1 MRKNSDNIRILGHPG
16 QQVKAQIVAAGI
28 KLADLAAASG
38 MKPNTLSDYLA
49 GRLRNVDRQFSIYT
63 AFRRLS
69 GQEPSGE
76 GFESF
81 WGRLRGGRVA

>member
-1 MRKNSDNIRILGHPG
+1 MRKTSDNIRILGRPG

-28 KLADLAAASG
+28 KLADLAGASG
-38 MKPNTLSDYLA
+38 VKPNTLSDYLG
-49 GRLRNVDRQFSIYT
+49 GRLRNVDRQFTIYA
-63 AFRRLS
+63 AFCRLA
-69 GQEPSGE
+69 GQEASGE